1 VRRQYPAAGY
11 TAGRGVSMTGA
22 INVEKPRLSKKS
34 FGERLLKNIKVNWE
48 LYLFCIPGLVLLI
61 IFYYTPMYDGVAMAF
76 KDYMPSKGVA
86 GSEWVGLKNFKR
98 LFNTYNFWQY
108 LKNTLTLSLYSL
120 IAGFPLPIIFAL
132 MINEVRNKRFKKII
146 QTISYAPNFISTVV
160 LVGMINLFFSP
171 VGIVNNI
178 IRGIGFEEVQFFMDS
193 SYFPHLYVWS
203 GIWQSLGFN
212 SIIYIAALSNID
224 PQLCEAAI
232 IDGASK
238 LKRIWYI
245 DLPGIVPTAVIL
257 LILSVG
263 SIMGVAFE
271 KILLMQSPLNLEVS
285 EVISTY
291 VYKVG
296 IVSARYSFSA
306 AVGIFNSVVNFI
318 LLIIVN
324 FVAGKLSETKLW

>member
-1 VRRQYPAAGY
+1 
-11 TAGRGVSMTGA
+11 MTDN
-22 INVEKPRLSKKS
+22 IEKPGTSERAHGS
-34 FGERLLKNIKVNWE
+34 RLLRNIRVNWE
-48 LYLFCIPGLVLLI
+48 LYIFCIPGLVLLI
-61 IFYYTPMYDGVAMAF
+61 LFYYTPMYDGIVMAF
-76 KDYMPSKGVA
+76 KDYLPSKGIS
-86 GSEWVGLKNFKR
+86 GSAWVGLKNFNR
-98 LFNTYNFWQY
+98 LFGSYNFWLY

-120 IAGFPLPIIFAL
+120 VAGFPLPIIFAL
-132 MINEVRNKRFKKII
+132 MINEAKKLAFKKVV

-160 LVGMINLFFSP
+160 LVGMLNLFFSP
-171 VGIVNNI
+171 VGIVNNLAQAL
-178 IRGIGFEEVQFFMDS
+178 GFEPVQFFMNA

-232 IDGASK
+232 IDGASR

-245 DLPGIVPTAVIL
+245 DLPGIAPTAVIL
-257 LILSVG
+257 LILSIG

-271 KILLMQSPLNLEVS
+271 KILLMQNPLNLEIS
-285 EVISTY
+285 EVIATY

-296 IVSARYSFSA
+296 IVSARFSFSA

-318 LLIIVN
+318 LLILVN
-324 FVAGKLSETKLW
+324 FIVGRISDTKLW